1 MRFLHDFFI
10 FLKEVFFLQTQTPN
24 KMAVMPVPK
33 LLLHM
38 GTPMILS
45 MILQAVYNIVDSAF
59 VANMKNTGSDAANA
73 LTLVFP
79 AQMLMVAFGIG
90 TGVGMNAL
98 VSKCLGQKNPEK
110 AGKAA
115 GNAFFLAGVM
125 FILFV
130 LFGLFG
136 AKPYVQSQASA
147 ETTAVTLE
155 MAVSYLRICC
165 TCSFGI
171 VIFSIAEKLLQATGN
186 SLYST
191 IAQIAGA
198 VINIILD
205 PIMIY
210 GWLGCPELGV
220 KGAALATVIGQI
232 VSAGLGLFFHF
243 RKNQEIP
250 NAAAYLKPD
259 MQIIREIYQIGLPA
273 IIAQALMS
281 FMTYGLNLILVRIS
295 VPMQTAYGMYY
306 KIQQFVLFAAFGLR
320 DALTPVIAF
329 NHGSGNKERIQEGIQ
344 CGLLYT
350 AILMLTGTAAA
361 ELSAGAFAHLF
372 GMAGDTAE
380 LFISAMRLISLSFV
394 FAGANIAFQG
404 IYQAL
409 DGGIESLV
417 ISLLRQLVLIFPPV
431 LVFAHMA
438 EQNPG
443 RTWLVWSAFL
453 IAELGTAIVG
463 AVLLKRIYKKK
474 VSALSHK
481 LLPA

>member
-1 MRFLHDFFI
+1 M
-10 FLKEVFFLQTQTPN
+10 KSQNQN

-33 LLLHM
+33 LLLNM
-38 GTPMILS
+38 GMPMILS
-45 MILQAVYNIVDSAF
+45 MVLQAVYNIVDSAF
-59 VANMKNTGSDAANA
+59 VSNMKDTGTDAANA

-98 VSKCLGQKNPEK
+98 VSKCLGQKNSEK

-125 FILFV
+125 FLLFV

-136 AKPYVQSQASA
+136 VKPYVMSQISA
-147 ETTAVTLE
+147 ETSAVTVE

-165 TCSFGI
+165 ICSFGI
-171 VIFSIAEKLLQATGN
+171 VLFSIAEKLLQAAGN

-198 VINIILD
+198 VVNIILD
-205 PIMIY
+205 PILIY

-220 KGAALATVIGQI
+220 QGAALATVIGQV
-232 VSAGLGLFFHF
+232 VSAGLGIFFHF
-243 RKNQEIP
+243 RINKEIP
-250 NAAAYLKPD
+250 NSVSCLKPD

-320 DALTPVIAF
+320 DAITPIIAF
-329 NHGSGNKERIQEGIQ
+329 NHGSGNKSRIRDGIKY
-344 CGLLYT
+344 G
-350 AILMLTGTAAA
+350 ILDTGVIMLAGTLAA
-361 ELSAGAFAHLF
+361 ELSASAFAHLF
-372 GMAGDTAE
+372 SMSGNTE
-380 LFISAMRLISLSFV
+380 KLFLSAMHVISLSFV

-417 ISLLRQLVLIFPPV
+417 ISLLRQFIIIFPFILLFV
-431 LVFAHMA
+431 HLAQ
-438 EQNPG
+438 QNPE
-443 RTWLVWSAFL
+443 RAWLVWGAFP
-453 IAELGTAIVG
+453 ITEAITAVIG
-463 AVLLKRIYKKK
+463 WILLKRIYRKRT
-474 VSALSHK
+474 AELRYK
-481 LLPA
+481 LLSEPVQA